1 MAIATTKKKVIE
13 LISEMFNDKGFN
25 IEIIEHVN
33 LIDDLGMDS
42 ITFISL
48 VIEIEASFGIAIPDD
63 MLLMES
69 FNSVDNIASIVENE
83 LSKKL

>member
-1 MAIATTKKKVIE
+1 MAIATTKKKAIE